1 MFQVGRG
8 VLDENAGYSI
18 DVWKMSCVTDCKVM
32 ELWKSL
38 RRAQRRGSVRLGND
52 NVGWPLD
59 SAI

>member
-18 DVWKMSCVTDCKVM
+18 EVWKMPCVTDCKVM

-52 NVGWPLD
+52 NVG
-59 SAI
+59 